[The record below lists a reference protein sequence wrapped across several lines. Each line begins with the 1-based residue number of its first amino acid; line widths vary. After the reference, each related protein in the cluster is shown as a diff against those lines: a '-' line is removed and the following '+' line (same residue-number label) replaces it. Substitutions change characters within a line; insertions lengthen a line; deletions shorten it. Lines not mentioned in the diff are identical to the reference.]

1 MGNSQQKSYNI
12 YEDDIF
18 SGNLQS
24 GSIPRESE
32 TYSVLPVELVID
44 LVANLNLSKLK
55 ILSRLWRKK
64 GEPFLYTISFLKKD
78 YMNYVISESSHDKI
92 RFYGVNYQDTLLN
105 CWVLDTVDT
114 LTCSTIRGNII
125 MHWRGEPYSV
135 SLPLPK
141 KCASFEI
148 AKSAILTLFNLPSLT
163 FIICNSV
170 VHHFTKM
177 NDKFFLSFMAT
188 LKDGKLE
195 ANTEWDFANN
205 TIIGKISG
213 NIVYLI
219 NDSICVLSNQYP
231 DIGSQKK
238 QRVVIGDGFNYFLQ
252 DNESSDCM
260 DSNSINPVTYVY
272 PTSFVSPEVKGELLT
287 SLYFKNVLPI
297 DNSKFYFIGIVN
309 PLKEEQETGQFHYAI
324 LGSSSFQDTSTT
336 NRTTPLPI
344 DYVKDKDNSF
354 QQVGTLFFKFAKTKM
369 LIYRDGLS
377 EFLKEYKANQLLSNI
392 VLYDSTTMKYDAIKN
407 SLVPKVPPPV
417 IKEKAPMNSKA
428 ENYYSKAPMFTER
441 DFVQQISP
449 VLLYFGKPYGY

>member
-1 MGNSQQKSYNI
+1 
-12 YEDDIF
+12 
-18 SGNLQS
+18 
-24 GSIPRESE
+24 
-32 TYSVLPVELVID
+32 
-44 LVANLNLSKLK
+44 
-55 ILSRLWRKK
+55 
-64 GEPFLYTISFLKKD
+64 
-78 YMNYVISESSHDKI
+78 
-92 RFYGVNYQDTLLN
+92 
-105 CWVLDTVDT
+105 
-114 LTCSTIRGNII
+114 
-125 MHWRGEPYSV
+125 
-135 SLPLPK
+135 
-141 KCASFEI
+141 
-148 AKSAILTLFNLPSLT
+148 
-163 FIICNSV
+163 
-170 VHHFTKM
+170 
-177 NDKFFLSFMAT
+177 MAT

-272 PTSFVSPEVKGELLT
+272 STSFVSPEVKGELLT

-309 PLKEEQETGQFHYAI
+309 PLEEEQETGQFHYAI
-324 LGSSSFQDTSTT
+324 LGSSFFQDTSTT

-344 DYVKDKDNSF
+344 DYVKDKDGSF

-369 LIYRDGLS
+369 LIYRKGLS

-417 IKEKAPMNSKA
+417 IKEKASINSKA

-441 DFVQQISP
+441 DLVQQISP
-449 VLLYFGKPYGY
+449 VLLYFGKPYGFSHLR